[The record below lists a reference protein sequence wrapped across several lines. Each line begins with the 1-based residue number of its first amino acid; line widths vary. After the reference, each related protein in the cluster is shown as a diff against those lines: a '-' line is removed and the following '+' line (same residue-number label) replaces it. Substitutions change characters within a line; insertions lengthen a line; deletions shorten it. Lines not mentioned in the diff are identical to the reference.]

1 MSIHLP
7 EFNRLLRQAR
17 TGDNPAAQE
26 LVERFTPFMQRV
38 IRRRLDRRMRTAFDS
53 ADFSQAAWASFFA
66 LPSDQHDFQ
75 KPEELVRFLE
85 EVARNKVI
93 EQIRRR
99 LGTRNRRVRQEIP
112 FENVDQFRAP
122 SSTASQEAI
131 AQERWRQALEKQPR
145 HQEIMNSFRV
155 GFSQKEIA
163 DQLGISER
171 TVRRAIR
178 RLQLG
183 LE

>member
-1 MSIHLP
+1 
-7 EFNRLLRQAR
+7 
-17 TGDNPAAQE
+17 
-26 LVERFTPFMQRV
+26 
-38 IRRRLDRRMRTAFDS
+38 
-53 ADFSQAAWASFFA
+53 
-66 LPSDQHDFQ
+66 
-75 KPEELVRFLE
+75 
-85 EVARNKVI
+85 
-93 EQIRRR
+93 
-99 LGTRNRRVRQEIP
+99 
-112 FENVDQFRAP
+112 VDQFRAP